1 MFLPMLTLPFL
12 CLAFWAL
19 GGGRGEA
26 PDEALANRGINLALP
41 EVMPE
46 QVELDKMQ
54 SYELAEEGRLAKKPV
69 VWELDWGFSGN
80 QDPDAGLDVDFRSG
94 FGLEETELALME
106 KLEEIRFLAQDPEEP
121 RVSEIGTPLPEPAGS
136 GPKPSDPELL
146 RLESMM
152 ENLVVNEDPEME
164 RIDAMLDKLLD
175 LQHPERVVKSPDSGV
190 TGQPAFAVALE
201 PVFPQ
206 LLIEPGL
213 GEMEAERAKR
223 RVEGNRFYSLEN
235 SSPVTLSGIR
245 PAIEARVAGDQEIVS
260 GASIEL
266 ELAQAVYVQGLEFAE
281 GTPVSGKCNLVG
293 ERLEIRVEAIRSG
306 NMVLPVRLSVV
317 GEDGL
322 SGIRIPG
329 MMARDALNRGMDD
342 GVQTLDML
350 PLSSSWESRAA
361 MAGMGTVKSLVSKRT
376 REYRVNVKAGHPL
389 LLMDLSGN

>member
-26 PDEALANRGINLALP
+26 PDEALANRGINLTLP

-46 QVELDKMQ
+46 QMELDKMQ
-54 SYELAEEGRLAKKPV
+54 SYELAEEGRLAKEPV
-69 VWELDWGFSGN
+69 GWELDWGFTGN
-80 QDPDAGLDVDFRSG
+80 QEPDAGLDVDFRSG

-106 KLEEIRFLAQDPEEP
+106 KLEEIRFLAQEPEEP
-121 RVSEIGTPLPEPAGS
+121 RVSGIGTPLPESAGS
-136 GPKPSDPELL
+136 EPMPSDAELS
-146 RLESMM
+146 RLELMM
-152 ENLVVNEDPEME
+152 ASLVENEDPEME

-175 LQHPERVVKSPDSGV
+175 LQYPERVVKSPDSGV
-190 TGQPAFAVALE
+190 TGQTPFAVALE
-201 PVFPQ
+201 PVLQQPV
-206 LLIEPGL
+206 IDPGL
-213 GEMEAERAKR
+213 GEMATERS
-223 RVEGNRFYSLEN
+223 VESNRFYSLEN
-235 SSPVTLSGIR
+235 SSPMTLSGIR

-266 ELAQAVYVQGLEFAE
+266 ELVQAVYVQGVEFAE

-306 NMVLPVRLSVV
+306 NLVLPVRLSVV

-329 MMARDALNRGMDD
+329 MRARDALNRGMAD
-342 GVQTLDML
+342 GVQTLDIL

-361 MAGMGTVKSLVSKRT
+361 MAGMGTVKSLVSKRA
-376 REYRVNVKAGHPL
+376 REYRVTVKAGHPL
-389 LLMDLSGN
+389 LLMDLSGD